1 MPSYHELLDDA
12 TQQLYELSDTPRIDA
27 EVLLQHLIGQPLA
40 WLIAHG
46 ESSATNEHIKDF
58 YELVKQRSDGK
69 PIAYILT
76 YRDFWTL
83 RLKVNQH
90 VLIPRPDTE
99 ILVEQA
105 LERLI
110 QDQPNHVL
118 DLGTG
123 SGAIALAIAKE
134 RPNSRVCAVDQSVQ
148 ALQVARDN
156 ARDNQVGNLEFIVS
170 DWFTELTKQR
180 FDLIAAN
187 PPYIELNDPH
197 LSNLSFEP
205 ELALIS
211 DEQGLGDLR
220 RIIESAPEYLK
231 TGGHI
236 IVEHGFK
243 QQQDVCDLMDK
254 NGFKSIKRYQDLNHL
269 PRCTAAQWNS

>member
-1 MPSYHELLDDA
+1 MPNYCGLLDDA

-27 EVLLQHLIGQPLA
+27 EVLLQHVIGQPLA

-58 YELVKQRSDGK
+58 YKLVKQRCNGE
-69 PIAYILT
+69 PVAYILT

-99 ILVEQA
+99 VLVEQA
-105 LERLI
+105 LERLVK
-110 QDQPNHVL
+110 DQPSHVL

-134 RPNSRVCAVDQSVQ
+134 RPNSRVWAVDQSNQ
-148 ALQVARDN
+148 ALEVARDN
-156 ARDNQVGNLEFIVS
+156 AQDNQVSNLEFVAS
-170 DWFTELTKQR
+170 DWFAELANKR

-187 PPYIELNDPH
+187 PPYIERDDPH
-197 LSNLSFEP
+197 LNSLNFEP

-220 RIIESAPEYLK
+220 RIIESAPKHLIS
-231 TGGHI
+231 GGHI

-243 QQQDVCDLMDK
+243 QQQAVCDLMNK
-254 NGFKSIKRYQDLNHL
+254 NGFKSIKRYEDLNRL
-269 PRCTAAQWNS
+269 PRCTAAKWSS